1 MQSQVLQS
9 RLLHKAH
16 RDGDGNVIL
25 EFVDGAIIGYKQVPA
40 TVFDTLLQA
49 SSPGSY
55 YHSKWLLPVQ
65 EVLLNRRELLPYTNE
80 LPYLK

>member
-55 YHSKWLLPVQ
+55 YHSKFKGQYKEFVIQ
-65 EVLLNRRELLPYTNE
+65 QGVRKGKRR
-80 LPYLK
+80 